1 MQAEAAGRMRG
12 INTQDK
18 YSNCVGE
25 NLAYTATSSSTQ
37 LAAAE
42 GREQNQQQ

>member
-1 MQAEAAGRMRG
+1 MRG

-25 NLAYTATSSSTQ
+25 NLATQLQSSSTQ

-42 GREQNQQQ
+42 GREEGEREREEEFW